1 MPPQHWDS
9 RREDSGRSLV
19 RARHARS
26 AVSALKPIAWRI
38 IGAIL
43 GRVGDALKEE
53 SPPLKGL
60 NTKLSRS
67 RAAPTASILT
77 SR

>member
-9 RREDSGRSLV
+9 RREDSCRSLV

-38 IGAIL
+38 IGAI
-43 GRVGDALKEE
+43 RVGDALKEE

-67 RAAPTASILT
+67 RATPTASILT